1 MRHHLSQFV
10 RLLALGLL
18 AVLLAAAVV
27 AQRGVGQGRGRS
39 PAPPPP
45 RMDVPRGGDQR
56 PVPPRRNDPDNEA
69 ARDQRGRERLPARWL
84 ERMREMPPEEQQRIL
99 SNNRRFREMS
109 PEQQEEIRRRLQHW
123 NSLTP
128 QQRRAIVDRER
139 IWREMTPEQ
148 RRRVRQEIFPRWEQL
163 PPDRRQTILRRLH
176 ALQSLSESERAA
188 RLSDERFLAGLN
200 GEDRELLRE
209 LARLRVG
216 PAGRGPEEVPPE

>member
-1 MRHHLSQFV
+1 MRQRMSQFV
-10 RLLALGLL
+10 RLIALGLL

-39 PAPPPP
+39 QAPPPR
-45 RMDVPRGGDQR
+45 RMDVPRGGDPR

-84 ERMREMPPEEQQRIL
+84 EHMRGMPPEEQERFMQ
-99 SNNRRFREMS
+99 NNRRFREMS
-109 PEQQEEIRRRLQHW
+109 PQQQEEIRRRLQHW

-128 QQRRAIVDRER
+128 HQRRAIIDRER

-163 PPDRRQTILRRLH
+163 PPDRKQTILRRLH
-176 ALQSLSESERAA
+176 VLQSLSESERAA

-200 GEDRELLRE
+200 EDDRELLRE

-216 PAGRGPEEVPPE
+216 PADRGAEEVPPE

>member
-1 MRHHLSQFV
+1 MRQRLSQFV

-18 AVLLAAAVV
+18 AVLLVAPVL

-39 PAPPPP
+39 QAPPPR

-84 ERMREMPPEEQQRIL
+84 ERMRGMPPEEQERFMQ
-99 SNNRRFREMS
+99 NNRRFRDMS

-128 QQRRAIVDRER
+128 QQRRAIIDRER

-148 RRRVRQEIFPRWEQL
+148 RRRVRQEIYPRWEQL

-188 RLSDERFLAGLN
+188 RLSEERFLAGLS

-216 PAGRGPEEVPPE
+216 LPDRGPEEVPPE